1 MKVLF
6 ALFAEDIHLL
16 PAELM
21 TQSIKQ
27 AIFRPTEFTE
37 RASALFRAMCDG
49 GYFGMDKIPRFN
61 GWLFADELQYLSE
74 AAKLDWSQ
82 VEPAIFG
89 TLFERSLDPSKR
101 AQLGAYYTSKDDI
114 LLIVRPVL
122 MAPLDIHS

>member
-27 AIFRPTEFTE
+27 AIFRPTEFTG
-37 RASALFRAMCDG
+37 RASALFRAMREG

-61 GWLFADELQYLSE
+61 GWLFADE
-74 AAKLDWSQ
+74 
-82 VEPAIFG
+82 
-89 TLFERSLDPSKR
+89 ERC
-101 AQLGAYYTSKDDI
+101 QQ
-114 LLIVRPVL
+114 
-122 MAPLDIHS
+122 